1 MKIVFASNFFNHH
14 QSALSAEL
22 YKLTGGE
29 YVFISTSRMPEERRR
44 LGYGREAVPDYVWY
58 SYTSEEDYNK
68 CLRAINDA
76 DVLITGSAPE
86 YLLRERKKEGKLILR
101 YSERPLKL
109 GFQPIKYFPRLLRW
123 RWRSPMHKPIYMLCA
138 SAYTAADY
146 AKFGLFRNRC
156 YKWGYF
162 PQTICYDVDK
172 LMEQKRTEVVSILWC
187 GRMIDWKHPDDA
199 IYVAEKLKAEGYR
212 FNLNFIGTGAMEQ
225 QLEEMI
231 RKKELT
237 DCVSLLGSMSPEDVR
252 RHMEHANV
260 YLFTSDRQE
269 GWGAVLNESMNSGC
283 AVVASNA
290 IGAAPFLIKD
300 GQNGLL
306 YTSGNVEMLYEK
318 VRFLFEQP
326 DLCSELGKNAY
337 DTIAQKWN
345 AEEAASRLIR
355 LVTALMENEKGVE
368 LFDDGPC
375 SKAEIM
381 KDDWFNE

>member
-1 MKIVFASNFFNHH
+1 MKIVFASSSFNHH

-29 YVFISTSRMPEERRR
+29 YVFISTNRMPEERRR

-76 DVLITGSAPE
+76 DVVITGSAPE
-86 YLLRERKKEGKLILR
+86 YLLRERKKAGKLIFR
-101 YSERPLKL
+101 YSERPLKQGL
-109 GFQPIKYFPRLLRW
+109 QPIKYLPRLLRW
-123 RWRSPMHKPIYMLCA
+123 HWRNPMHKPIYMLCA

-172 LMEQKRTEVVSILWC
+172 LMEQKRKEVASILWC
-187 GRMIDWKHPDDA
+187 GRFLALKHPDDV
-199 IYVAEKLKAEGYR
+199 IDVAERLKSEGYR
-212 FNLNFIGTGAMEQ
+212 FQLNFIGTGAMEQ
-225 QLEEMI
+225 RLGEMI
-231 RKKELT
+231 QEKGLN
-237 DCVSLLGSMSPEDVR
+237 DCVSLLGSMSPEEVR
-252 RHMEHANV
+252 RHMEQANI
-260 YLFTSDRQE
+260 YLFTSDRNE

-318 VRFLFEQP
+318 VKLLLEQP
-326 DLCSELGKNAY
+326 DLCREMGKNAY
-337 DTIAQKWN
+337 GTISQKWN
-345 AEEAASRLIR
+345 AEAAASRLIQ
-355 LVTALMENEKGVE
+355 LSTMLLEKRKGLE
-368 LFDDGPC
+368 LFGDGPC
-375 SKAEIM
+375 SKAEII
-381 KDDWFNE
+381 KD